1 MIKLKN
7 TLRNFDRYRRVKMA
21 GFEPLLYSLLNNK
34 RGQVSHLLD
43 KDDVQRIL
51 IIRNNRRIGNMYFL
65 IPFVRQMRRSYPDAH
80 ITLMLNQPWQREV
93 FRHIGVDEFVFSYF
107 STREMGKFV
116 QVMMAQRKKEYDVI
130 ILPYSSVE
138 DTMITAMLR
147 AKNKIAGDN
156 TRRNVAF
163 THTFKKD
170 DDKLHAAFSCLYLLS
185 ALGNTLSSS
194 ISHHLVFSQKELSD
208 GVSAKNCLYQGERLC
223 LAYFRGARGDKR
235 LSDSTWLT
243 LINKFEN
250 KSLRPIQWVEIL
262 SPDITA
268 PLREGT
274 VTFKATDMRHLAC
287 VLKEMDAFI
296 CCDTGPLHLADAA
309 GASCVGLYN
318 KTNPEVFGVI
328 GSHSINIKDI
338 SYIDVSDVFNV
349 LGVSDSK
356 RGIG

>member
-7 TLRNFDRYRRVKMA
+7 TLRNFDRYRRAKMV
-21 GFEPLLYSLLNNK
+21 GLEPLLYRLLNNK

-43 KDDVQRIL
+43 KNDVQRIL

-65 IPFVRQMRRSYPDAH
+65 IPFVCQMRRNYPDAH
-80 ITLMLNQPWQREV
+80 ITLMLNHPWQREV
-93 FRHIGVDEFVFSYF
+93 FRRIGVDEFVFSYF
-107 STREMGKFV
+107 STREMNKFS
-116 QVMMAQRKKEYDVI
+116 QVMMEQRKKEYDII

-156 TRRNVAF
+156 ARRNAAF

-170 DDKLHAAFSCLYLLS
+170 DDRLHAAFSCLYLLS
-185 ALGNTLSSS
+185 ALGNTLPSS

-208 GVSAKNCLYQGERLC
+208 GVLAKKRIYQGERLC
-223 LAYFRGARGDKR
+223 FAYFRGARGDKR
-235 LSDSTWLT
+235 VSDSTWLT

-250 KSLRPIQWVEIL
+250 KSPRPIQWVEIL
-262 SPDITA
+262 SPDITT

-274 VTFKATDMRHLAC
+274 VTFKTSDMRHLAC

-309 GASCVGLYN
+309 RVPCVGLYN

-328 GSHSINIKDI
+328 GSRSINVKDI
-338 SYIDVSDVFNV
+338 NYIDVSNVFTV

-356 RGIG
+356 RGVG